1 MRTDYGCIFG
11 ISKPT
16 GDIKESEV
24 HLTHKKGVSLA
35 VMAGLGDRP
44 FWFCFFKLP
53 KTHRGITLPK
63 FTKEDEVRIAE
74 NERNTPVTTKVT
86 FGQLYDNVETST
98 TTPLP
103 DHVFK
108 QWHFGRI
115 ILLGDSV
122 HKVRSV

>member
-35 VMAGLGDRP
+35 VMAGLGDRL

-53 KTHRGITLPK
+53 QTHRGITLPT